1 MANPTPKPTDNPY
14 AATVVK
20 PTVVPSTGG
29 AAIPAT
35 VSTATGSSVIAA
47 SQQRAAAQNAVVNSG
62 SGMKVS
68 GGSKRS
74 DHKRRS
80 KRSDHKRRSKR
91 SDHKRRSR
99 RSRRSRR
106 GGNPT
111 PTPSAKPTVPVPQFQ
126 QAGASANAS
135 ILGSNHVAM
144 KAGAQAAFDNPN
156 APPSNHKVV

>member
-80 KRSDHKRRSKR
+80 KRSDHKRRS
-91 SDHKRRSR
+91 R